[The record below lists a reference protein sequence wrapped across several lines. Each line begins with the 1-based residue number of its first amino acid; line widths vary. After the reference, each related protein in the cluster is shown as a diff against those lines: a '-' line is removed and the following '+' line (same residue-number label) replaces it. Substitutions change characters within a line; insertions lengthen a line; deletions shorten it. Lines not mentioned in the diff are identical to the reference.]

1 MSLLHTVLHR
11 SLLVCRTIIWR
22 RTETEKCGYYIIIF
36 ALLSILHV
44 VLKWTKVSF
53 RECVSRRYMICFSVC
68 CICLLCLCVCMHE
81 CVFRGLVRLTDCSQ
95 NRVALFEV
103 ERLKAQHELQI
114 KWRASTITSN
124 VLNNLVSLVPLSRR
138 QMEHYWLMGCS
149 K

>member
-1 MSLLHTVLHR
+1 MSLLHTVLQR
-11 SLLVCRTIIWR
+11 SQLVFRTVIWR
-22 RTETEKCGYYIIIF
+22 RTETEQYVLYYYICIT
-36 ALLSILHV
+36 LRLCV

-53 RECVSRRYMICFSVC
+53 RQCASSTWFIPL
-68 CICLLCLCVCMHE
+68 CICLVCVCVCARMRW
-81 CVFRGLVRLTDCSQ
+81 VFSGLVRLTDYSQ
-95 NRVALFEV
+95 NWVALFEA
-103 ERLKAQHELQI
+103 ERLKAQREPQI